1 MSLSMETIAESL
13 PASKYS
19 PDIVETTLRDTFHR
33 VASPDLVTYDG
44 IE

>member
-1 MSLSMETIAESL
+1 MG
-13 PASKYS
+13 
-19 PDIVETTLRDTFHR
+19 DIVETTLRDTFHR